1 MEGRMIVTNPT
12 DPEKIE
18 NIDGRKG
25 NGGKRAGSGRKKGV
39 PNKVQLD
46 LRKAAQ
52 EYTEAAL
59 QTLVAIATDEKA
71 PPAARVAAATAI
83 LDRAHGKPVQ
93 AIEGTGEGGAI
104 SLQIITGVPRADD
117 NDSGKG

>member
-1 MEGRMIVTNPT
+1 MEGRMIVTNP
-12 DPEKIE
+12 EKIE
-18 NIDGRKG
+18 KIDGRKG
-25 NGGKRAGSGRKKGV
+25 NGGKRSGSGRKKGV
-39 PNKVQLD
+39 LNKVQLD

-52 EYTEAAL
+52 EYTETAL
-59 QTLVAIATDEKA
+59 QTLVAIATDEDA

-117 NDSGKG
+117 NDPGKG

>member
-1 MEGRMIVTNPT
+1 LSPILPSLKRLKKWTAERATEASAPAQGA
-12 DPEKIE
+12 
-18 NIDGRKG
+18 
-25 NGGKRAGSGRKKGV
+25 KRACPIKCSSICA
-39 PNKVQLD
+39 
-46 LRKAAQ
+46 KAAR

-71 PPAARVAAATAI
+71 PPAARVAAAAAI

-117 NDSGKG
+117 NDPGKG

>member
-1 MEGRMIVTNPT
+1 LTCP
-12 DPEKIE
+12 
-18 NIDGRKG
+18 
-25 NGGKRAGSGRKKGV
+25 
-39 PNKVQLD
+39 
-46 LRKAAQ
+46 

-117 NDSGKG
+117 NDPGKG